1 MTKTISPP
9 TNCPS
14 CNSILE
20 WTNDQLFC
28 KNDNCPAKSSKLVEH
43 FAKTLKIKGLGPKT
57 VEKLSLD
64 SINKIYQIDF
74 NYIEKRL
81 GSSKL
86 AEKLVNEIEKSK
98 DTGLQTL
105 LPAFSIPLFGRSAA
119 EKLCSKIEFLHEIDH
134 NKCREAGLGRKVT
147 DNLIEWLVMTFNGYA
162 DLPFSW
168 KTENY
173 RWVAEEDLE
182 LVKGTVC
189 ISGKLSSYKTKA
201 LAKEMLLQNGYIVKD
216 NLTKDVT
223 ILVNESGIESAKT
236 KKAQQNNITI
246 INNINDLI

>member
-64 SINKIYQIDF
+64 SINKIYDIDF
-74 NYIEKRL
+74 SYIEKRL

-119 EKLCSKIEFLHEIDH
+119 EKLCSKIQFLSEIDH
-134 NKCREAGLGRKVT
+134 NKCKEAGLGQKVT

-182 LVKGTVC
+182 LVKGIVC

>member
-1 MTKTISPP
+1 MTKTIVPP

-14 CNSILE
+14 CNSILD
-20 WTNDQLFC
+20 WINDQLFC
-28 KNDNCPAKSSKLVEH
+28 MNDTCSAKNSKQVEH
-43 FAKTLKIKGLGPKT
+43 FAKALKIKGLGPKT
-57 VEKLSLD
+57 VEKLDLD
-64 SINKIYQIDF
+64 SINKIYDIDF
-74 NYIEKRL
+74 NYIEKQL

-98 DTGLQTL
+98 SSSLQTL

-119 EKLCSKIEFLHEIDH
+119 EKLCSKIEYLSEINHDVC
-134 NKCREAGLGRKVT
+134 KEAGLGQKVT
-147 DNLIEWLVMTFNGYA
+147 DNLMEWLIMTFNQYA

-168 KTENY
+168 KVENY

-189 ISGKLSSYKTKA
+189 ISGKLNSFKTKA
-201 LAKEMLLQNGYIVKD
+201 LATEKLQEAGYVVKSS
-216 NLTKDVT
+216 LTKDVT

-236 KKAQQNNITI
+236 KKAIQNNIKI
-246 INNINDLI
+246 INNLNEII

>member
-1 MTKTISPP
+1 M
-9 TNCPS
+9 
-14 CNSILE
+14 
-20 WTNDQLFC
+20 
-28 KNDNCPAKSSKLVEH
+28 
-43 FAKTLKIKGLGPKT
+43 
-57 VEKLSLD
+57 
-64 SINKIYQIDF
+64 
-74 NYIEKRL
+74 
-81 GSSKL
+81 
-86 AEKLVNEIEKSK
+86 VNEIEKSN